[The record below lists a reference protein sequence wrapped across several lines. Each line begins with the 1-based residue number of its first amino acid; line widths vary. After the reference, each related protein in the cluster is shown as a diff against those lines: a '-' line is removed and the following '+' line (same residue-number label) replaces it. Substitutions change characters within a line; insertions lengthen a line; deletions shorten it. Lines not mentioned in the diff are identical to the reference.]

1 LPQLRIKLACHCT
14 IKVILLVIAG
24 RLAARAWQQ
33 ASTIVRTFVPG
44 NTVWMSAAAG
54 MLFLD
59 APARLCT
66 SYARGEQQQVGIALI
81 TVTILGTAAGL
92 WRLSQSCAIAPSA

>member
-1 LPQLRIKLACHCT
+1 
-14 IKVILLVIAG
+14 
-24 RLAARAWQQ
+24 
-33 ASTIVRTFVPG
+33 
-44 NTVWMSAAAG
+44 